1 MAAASAEAEA
11 FVAAALVVAVFEV
24 EALPVVVFEVE
35 AFAVPLTVVVF
46 AAVAF
51 AVALTVMVFAT
62 MVLAVIGSAA
72 ETSTSGPSSLA
83 ILGIRSFI
91 IPTLTTGTIPTA
103 IILTITDT
111 TLTINLFTKAAL
123 DTRAL

>member
-1 MAAASAEAEA
+1 
-11 FVAAALVVAVFEV
+11 
-24 EALPVVVFEVE
+24 LPVVVFEVE

-62 MVLAVIGSAA
+62 MVLAVIGSAI
-72 ETSTSGPSSLA
+72 ETSTIGSSSLA
-83 ILGIRSFI
+83 ILVIRSFI
-91 IPTLTTGTIPTA
+91 IRIHTTGTIPTA

-111 TLTINLFTKAAL
+111 VHTIRTINLFTKAAL
-123 DTRAL
+123 DIPTL

>member
-1 MAAASAEAEA
+1 MAAAAVVM
-11 FVAAALVVAVFEV
+11 VAAASVEEAFTAAASVVA
-24 EALPVVVFEVE
+24 VFEVE

-46 AAVAF
+46 VAVAF

-103 IILTITDT
+103 IILTVTDT
-111 TLTINLFTKAAL
+111 TLTMNLFTKAAL
-123 DTRAL
+123 DM